1 MSLILLGTAAL
12 GIALLLLAIF
22 LRENRGVAIGVA
34 AVGLLMTLGSVAVLF
49 FVISQMG

>member
-22 LRENRGVAIGVA
+22 LRENRGMAIAVAVI
-34 AVGLLMTLGSVAVLF
+34 GLLMALGSVTLLLL
-49 FVISQMG
+49 VISQMG